1 VAAVLAKL
9 SATIASL
16 AAASSPTAPLR
27 PCARADSRDHQDGA
41 APRLP
46 ATSATQPAGLD
57 SIDGQEAGVARS
69 RRHMTTIVYLSDDR
83 TTQVPD
89 PGMTILDVSIA
100 SKIPH
105 YRECGGHG
113 RCTTC
118 RVRIRDGI
126 QHVSPRTAREIE
138 VAAALRWDGFTRLAC
153 QTRVT
158 GDVTLERLIKCSADV
173 SRVQVEGASLA
184 PSEERTLAVLFC
196 DIRDFTP
203 FVDAHLAYDV
213 VHILNRFFAAV
224 GDAILANNGIIYQYV
239 GDQIIGLFGVGGDP
253 PRKSCLDAVRAGLG
267 MLVALDDL
275 NADLSDEFGTTL
287 AIGIGAHFGPLIV
300 GMMGHPDHRQFTV
313 IGDAMNLASRIEG
326 ANKTLGTRFLVS
338 EALFDQIPHVPV
350 DARRAEA
357 VLKGKEGTA
366 RLVEVLG
373 FTAPDSAL
381 LVQSTIGVLLRHQKE
396 FTQDLYRRLFATAP
410 GAQAL
415 FLGDM
420 ESQGQMLSHMLQ
432 FLVHAMSRRDTMTL
446 GLRDLGRR
454 HEGYG
459 VASEYYPAF
468 RAAFLGAARVTLA
481 EKHTPEV
488 ERAWADTIDMIIAA
502 MLGPAAVP

>member
-1 VAAVLAKL
+1 
-9 SATIASL
+9 
-16 AAASSPTAPLR
+16 
-27 PCARADSRDHQDGA
+27 
-41 APRLP
+41 
-46 ATSATQPAGLD
+46 
-57 SIDGQEAGVARS
+57 
-69 RRHMTTIVYLSDDR
+69 MTTIVYLSDDR
-83 TTQVPD
+83 TTHVAD
-89 PGMTILDVSIA
+89 PAMTILDVSIA

-105 YRECGGHG
+105 FRECGGRG

-126 QHVSPRTAREIE
+126 QHLSPPTTRETE
-138 VAAALRWDGFTRLAC
+138 VAKQLRWDGFTRLAC

-173 SRVQVEGASLA
+173 SRVQVEGASVA

-224 GDAILANNGIIYQYV
+224 GDAILANNGVIYQYV

-253 PRKSCLDAVRAGLG
+253 PRKSCLDTVRAGLG
-267 MLVALDDL
+267 MLAALDDL

-313 IGDAMNLASRIEG
+313 IGDAMNIASRIEA

-338 EALFDQIPHVPV
+338 EALFEQVPHAPV
-350 DARRAEA
+350 DVRRAEA
-357 VLKGKEGTA
+357 VLKGKNGTA
-366 RLVEVLG
+366 RLVELLG
-373 FTAPDSAL
+373 FTTPDARL
-381 LVQSTIGVLLRHQKE
+381 LVQSTIGALFNDRTR
-396 FTQDLYRRLFATAP
+396 FTQDLYRRLFAAAPTAKD
-410 GAQAL
+410 L
-415 FLGDM
+415 FRGDM
-420 ESQGQMLSHMLQ
+420 ESQGQMLSHMIQ
-432 FLVHAMSRRDTMTL
+432 FLVHAMSRPDTMTL

-454 HEGYG
+454 HDGYG
-459 VASEYYPAF
+459 VPPEYYPAF
-468 RAAFLGAARVTLA
+468 REAFLGAARATLGA
-481 EKHTPEV
+481 KHTPEV

-502 MLGPAAVP
+502 MLGTAAVP